1 LSVESPTS
9 KPPPRPDVTNG
20 DAVAWALGVTLAW
33 WITVQQ
39 VMLLVPKASQ
49 DLVVLFG
56 TQLPIYLGACALFA
70 MRRPGRSF
78 EELFALRRA
87 PALLLVT
94 GLLLGIA
101 LHAPAEG
108 INQLVSKV
116 FPMPAQVSEELS
128 TRLVPRDTA
137 HAAVLALIVAGVG
150 PFVEELL
157 YRGALFTG
165 LRSGTTALS
174 ATITTGLLFTLVH
187 LEPRWWLPIFLMA
200 SCIGYLRA
208 QTGSLWPGVLLHGA
222 FNGMTLALTWAG
234 PRAEKVAASP
244 AVLIASCV
252 LVVLLLLVSARL
264 AQKSVLAERARALDG
279 VQPTGDGATP

>member
-1 LSVESPTS
+1 MSVDSPS
-9 KPPPRPDVTNG
+9 IKQPPGPDLTNG
-20 DAVAWALGVTLAW
+20 GAVGWALGVTLAW

-39 VMLLVPKASQ
+39 VMLLAPKTSQ

-56 TQLPIYLGACALFA
+56 TQLVIYLGACALFA

-87 PALLLVT
+87 PVALLVT

-108 INQLVSKV
+108 LNQLVSKF
-116 FPMPAQVSEELS
+116 FPMPAQVSEELA
-128 TRLVPRDTA
+128 TRLVPRNTA
-137 HAAVLALIVAGVG
+137 HAVVLALIVAGLG

-165 LRSGTTALS
+165 LRSGTNAVS

-200 SCIGYLRA
+200 VCLGYLRA

-222 FNGMTLALTWAG
+222 FNGMTLAVTWGG
-234 PRAEKVAASP
+234 PRAEKLAASSS
-244 AVLIASCV
+244 VLIASCV
-252 LVVLLLLVSARL
+252 LVVLLLFVSARL
-264 AQKSVLAERARALDG
+264 ARRSALAERARALDG
-279 VQPTGDGATP
+279 VQPTGDGAIP